1 MMRLNFSTMNRKRV
15 VLALCFVGALQAAH
29 AAYPDKPVRW
39 IIPGAAGGSA
49 DAVARIVATAVS
61 ARWGQPIVI
70 DNRPGATGSI
80 ANDATAK
87 SAPDGYTLG
96 QATMSTYVMANYVL
110 PRVPYKPKEDFTNLA
125 KLCTSPY
132 LLGVTQ
138 SLPVNSVAELIAR
151 AKAHPDALN
160 YGSSGSGSALHVVTE
175 LFRSSAGIKVSHIP
189 YKSVPASEMDLI
201 GGQIQMMIGNFAT
214 MATHV
219 QSGKIRALAIT
230 GSKRSPLLP
239 NVPTMAEV
247 GIPAAEVTTWIGVM
261 GPAKLP
267 TAIATKIHDD
277 FSAVLKDPKVIK
289 QLSDIGCDADS
300 TSMEVFDRLVKS
312 ENEKWGAVI
321 KKNNIT
327 AD

>member
-1 MMRLNFSTMNRKRV
+1 MRQDLFKLHRKS
-15 VLALCFVGALQAAH
+15 VLLLLCCAGALQTAH
-29 AAYPDKPVRW
+29 AAYPEKPVRW
-39 IIPGAAGGSA
+39 IVPGAAGGAA

-61 ARWGQPIVI
+61 ARWGQPIIVE
-70 DNRPGATGSI
+70 NRPGATGTI

-87 SAPDGYTLG
+87 AVPDGYTLG
-96 QATMSTYVMANYVL
+96 EATMSTYVMANHVL
-110 PRVPYKPKEDFTNLA
+110 PRVPYKPKEDFTNIA

-138 SLPVNSVAELIAR
+138 SLPVYSVSELVAR
-151 AKAHPDALN
+151 AKARPNELN

-175 LFRSSAGIKVSHIP
+175 LFRSSAGIKLTHVP

-219 QSGKIRALAIT
+219 QSGKIRPLATT
-230 GSKRSPLLP
+230 GPKRSPLLP
-239 NVPTMAEV
+239 NVPTMAEA
-247 GIPAAEVTTWIGVM
+247 GMPAAEVTTWIGVM

-267 TAIATKIHDD
+267 PAIAVKIHEE
-277 FSAVLKDPKVIK
+277 FSAAVKDPKVVK
-289 QLSDIGCDADS
+289 QLADIGCDADP
-300 TSMEVFDRLVKS
+300 TSMEAFDRLVKS
-312 ENEKWGAVI
+312 ENEKWGAVV